1 MILLSRI
8 IQSPFFPSIQLSKL
22 DIRSYKDGMLRWLT
36 NLALENKGV
45 PLKTVAFQKGI
56 QELKRFGVSSQ
67 YLFEQLS

>member
-1 MILLSRI
+1 MANQFGSRE
-8 IQSPFFPSIQLSKL
+8 Q
-22 DIRSYKDGMLRWLT
+22 R
-36 NLALENKGV
+36 V